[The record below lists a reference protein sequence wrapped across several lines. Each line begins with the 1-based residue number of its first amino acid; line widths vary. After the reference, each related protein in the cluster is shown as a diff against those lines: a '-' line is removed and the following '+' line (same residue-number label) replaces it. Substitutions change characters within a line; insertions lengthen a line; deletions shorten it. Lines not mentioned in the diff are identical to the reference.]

1 MKDASKRRRW
11 TMGALMIA
19 GATYAS
25 IALAADQRLDDA
37 DAAVV
42 KAIALLEAAENPGVV
57 PPFGGH
63 RKKAID
69 HLKKGRLEIAKSKA
83 WADDPKH
90 KPKPPKPPKPAP
102 APAP

>member
-1 MKDASKRRRW
+1 MKNGSKGRRW
-11 TMGALMIA
+11 TLGVLTLA

-42 KAIALLEAAENPGVV
+42 KAIALLEAAENPGVT

-83 WADDPKH
+83 YADNPKNKP
-90 KPKPPKPPKPAP
+90 KPKPPTPPAAP
-102 APAP
+102 

>member
-1 MKDASKRRRW
+1 MKNGSKGRRW
-11 TMGALMIA
+11 TLGVLTLA

-42 KAIALLEAAENPGVV
+42 KAIALLEAAENPGVT

-63 RKKAID
+63 RQKAIA
-69 HLKKGRLEIAKSKA
+69 HLKKGRVEIGKAKA
-83 WADDPKH
+83 YADNPKNKP
-90 KPKPPKPPKPAP
+90 KPKPPTPPAAP
-102 APAP
+102 